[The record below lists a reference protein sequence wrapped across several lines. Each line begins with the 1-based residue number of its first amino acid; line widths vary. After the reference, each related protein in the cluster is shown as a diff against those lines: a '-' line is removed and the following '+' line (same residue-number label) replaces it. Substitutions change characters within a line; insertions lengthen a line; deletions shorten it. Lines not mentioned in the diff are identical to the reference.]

1 LARQRLRL
9 LLNHAHGVRPP
20 SLQRRGP
27 LDDRGA
33 GQGRNAVAHQ
43 GLGAQGWSVYGAK
56 RAQPAATDGECEG
69 LATVPEMVRRG
80 RRFESVRGL
89 QRIACSAAAC
99 VVSEG
104 DVSERRCPRNVHRS
118 ERQRVSDAATAVAER
133 ACGFCGDVH
142 LTSTRRNRV
151 RRRQAAPQRDR
162 PSRARWP

>member
-56 RAQPAATDGECEG
+56 RAQPAATDGVCEG
-69 LATVPEMVRRG
+69 LENGSYKPIGNPWQRFRR
-80 RRFESVRGL
+80 
-89 QRIACSAAAC
+89 
-99 VVSEG
+99 
-104 DVSERRCPRNVHRS
+104 
-118 ERQRVSDAATAVAER
+118 
-133 ACGFCGDVH
+133 
-142 LTSTRRNRV
+142 
-151 RRRQAAPQRDR
+151 
-162 PSRARWP
+162 W